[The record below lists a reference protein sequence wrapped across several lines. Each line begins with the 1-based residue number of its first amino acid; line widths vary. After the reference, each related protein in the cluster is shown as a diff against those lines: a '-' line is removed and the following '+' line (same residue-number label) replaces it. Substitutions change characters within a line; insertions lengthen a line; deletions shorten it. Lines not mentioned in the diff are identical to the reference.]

1 MHVACHLFFHT
12 IFIPLPPFLPCHSLP
27 PFLFFIPFSYD
38 FTYLLTESKS
48 HAHICPIMFKWATP
62 LAWGYVS
69 SLLSLARIHHH
80 LIDANQHAS
89 ILSPFHTISLFNVS
103 DIILQ
108 PLIISS
114 IASCLLDYIAA
125 ISFFIL
131 AMPFCKDSPFHFFKR
146 HPAHFPATQNHIMN

>member
-1 MHVACHLFFHT
+1 MHVACHHHRAIHCHLFY
-12 IFIPLPPFLPCHSLP
+12 
-27 PFLFFIPFSYD
+27 FSYR
-38 FTYLLTESKS
+38 FHMILLTCSLNQN

-69 SLLSLARIHHH
+69 SLWALARIHHH

-89 ILSPFHTISLFNVS
+89 ILSPFRTFSLFNVS

-114 IASCLLDYIAA
+114 IASCLLDFLAA
-125 ISFFIL
+125 LSFFYVGNAIL
-131 AMPFCKDSPFHFFKR
+131 QGFTLSFFQR
-146 HPAHFPATQNHIMN
+146 LHVYFPATKNPTMNWMLLQIFVS